1 MPLIELEN
9 VFKSF
14 GSNQV
19 LRGINLA
26 VEQGETLAILGRS
39 GTGKSVSLLVIT
51 GLLQPD
57 SGRVLL
63 QGQDIARMRERDLIP
78 LRRRFSY
85 VFQTGALFDSLSV
98 FDNVAFPL
106 MEGGSEQEREEAVE
120 KVGRIIQRL
129 DLAEVADLRPNEIS
143 VGMKKRV
150 AIARAMAA
158 EPIAILYD
166 EPTTGVDPLTG
177 KMISRI
183 IRELQ
188 EELGVT
194 SIVVT
199 HDLKCAR
206 TVADRVA
213 FLHEGQIYFHDTFD
227 RFIRSDLAE
236 LAKFRHS
243 MPSMM
248 AYIGLEA

>member
-9 VFKSF
+9 VNKSF
-14 GSNQV
+14 GSNHV
-19 LRGINLA
+19 LRGINLS

-51 GLLQPD
+51 GLLKPD

-63 QGQDIARMRERDLIP
+63 QGRDITRMRERDLIP
-78 LRRRFSY
+78 LRRQFSY
-85 VFQTGALFDSLSV
+85 VFQSGALFDSLTI

-106 MEGGSEQEREEAVE
+106 LEGAGELEREEAEE
-120 KVGRIIQRL
+120 KVAHIIDRL
-129 DLAEVADLRPNEIS
+129 DLAEVAKLRPNEIS

-158 EPIAILYD
+158 SPCAILYD
-166 EPTTGVDPLTG
+166 EPTTGVDPMTG

-206 TVADRVA
+206 TVANRVA
-213 FLHEGQIYFHDTFD
+213 FLHEGRIYFHDTFD
-227 RFIRSDLAE
+227 RFIGSDLEE
-236 LAKFRHS
+236 LVKFRRS

-248 AYIGLEA
+248 AYIGMQA